1 MEEAEAVK
9 FKPCNPVDKLISSA
23 DLAIAGNH
31 AVVRLWNRG
40 GLAGELTLDKQD
52 GYEFLMKLGL
62 EEEKL

>member
-1 MEEAEAVK
+1 VK

-23 DLAIAGNH
+23 DLAVVGNH

-40 GLAGELTLDKQD
+40 GLAGEITLNKED

-62 EEEKL
+62 EEDK